1 VRGAF
6 WFLALIGW
14 SCWALADRPAA
25 LAQDDDAALAAMPD
39 HPGKEE
45 VFYTCNACHSIHLVT
60 QQRLS
65 RERWDQLLDYM
76 VEEQG
81 MAELTAEQRRVI
93 LEYLATQYGQNS
105 PRSSANDAG

>member
-1 VRGAF
+1 MRGA
-6 WFLALIGW
+6 WWLLVLIGW

-25 LAQDDDAALAAMPD
+25 LAQDEDAALAAMPD

-45 VFYTCNACHSIHLVT
+45 VFYTCNVCHSIRLVT

-65 RERWDQLLDYM
+65 RQRWDQLLDWM

-81 MAELTAEQRRVI
+81 MAQLTAAERQVI
-93 LEYLATQYGQNS
+93 LEYLATQYGPTA
-105 PRSSANDAG
+105 PRS